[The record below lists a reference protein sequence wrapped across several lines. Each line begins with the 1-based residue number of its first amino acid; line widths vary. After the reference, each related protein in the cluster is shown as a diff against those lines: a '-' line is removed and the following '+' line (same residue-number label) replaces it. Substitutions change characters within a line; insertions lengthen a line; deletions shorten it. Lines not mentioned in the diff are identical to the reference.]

1 MSDSNQDAADTA
13 ANAEVDFE
21 AALKALED
29 LVKQME
35 SGELGLEASLAA
47 FEQGVKLTR
56 QCQAALK
63 QAELRVRT
71 LTEDNELEDL
81 DLGSLNDG

>member
-1 MSDSNQDAADTA
+1 MTEASQDAADAA

>member
-1 MSDSNQDAADTA
+1 MADANPSAAD
-13 ANAEVDFE
+13 AEVDFE

>member
-1 MSDSNQDAADTA
+1 MTDANQSAAEAD
-13 ANAEVDFE
+13 VDFE
-21 AALKALED
+21 AALKSLED

-35 SGELGLEASLAA
+35 SGQLGLEASLAA
-47 FEQGVKLTR
+47 FERGVALTR

-71 LTEDNELEDL
+71 LTEDNELADL

>member
-1 MSDSNQDAADTA
+1 MTDANQTA
-13 ANAEVDFE
+13 AEADVDFE
-21 AALKALED
+21 AALKSLED

-35 SGELGLEASLAA
+35 SGQLGLEASLAA
-47 FEQGVKLTR
+47 FERGVALTR

-71 LTEDNELEDL
+71 LTEDNELVDL
-81 DLGSLNDG
+81 DLGPLNDG

>member
-1 MSDSNQDAADTA
+1 MADANEDRAET
-13 ANAEVDFE
+13 EVDFE
-21 AALKALED
+21 AALKALEY

-35 SGELGLEASLAA
+35 SGELGLEASLGA
-47 FEQGVKLTR
+47 FEKGVALTR

>member
-1 MSDSNQDAADTA
+1 MADANQGAAD
-13 ANAEVDFE
+13 AEVDFE

-47 FEQGVKLTR
+47 FEQGVALTR

-63 QAELRVRT
+63 RAELRVRA
-71 LTEDNELEDL
+71 LTEDNEFEDV
-81 DLGSLNDG
+81 DVGSLNDG

>member
-1 MSDSNQDAADTA
+1 MADSNPITA
-13 ANAEVDFE
+13 EAEVDFE

-47 FEQGVKLTR
+47 FERGVKLTR

-81 DLGSLNDG
+81 DLGPLNDA

>member
-1 MSDSNQDAADTA
+1 MADANPGAAD
-13 ANAEVDFE
+13 AEVDFE

-47 FEQGVKLTR
+47 FEQGVALTR

>member
-1 MSDSNQDAADTA
+1 MTEASQDAAD
-13 ANAEVDFE
+13 AEVDFE

>member
-1 MSDSNQDAADTA
+1 MTDGNQDAAD
-13 ANAEVDFE
+13 AEVDFE

>member
-1 MSDSNQDAADTA
+1 MADASQEGAD
-13 ANAEVDFE
+13 AEVDFE

-35 SGELGLEASLAA
+35 SGELGLEASLVA
-47 FEQGVKLTR
+47 FEQGVALTR

-71 LTEDNELEDL
+71 LTENSEFEDL

>member
-1 MSDSNQDAADTA
+1 MADANQDAADS
-13 ANAEVDFE
+13 EVDFE

-47 FEQGVKLTR
+47 FEQGVALTR

>member
-1 MSDSNQDAADTA
+1 MTDASQGGADT
-13 ANAEVDFE
+13 EVDFE
-21 AALKALED
+21 GALKALED
-29 LVKQME
+29 LVRQME

-47 FEQGVKLTR
+47 FEKGIALTR

-81 DLGSLNDG
+81 DVGSLNDG

>member
-1 MSDSNQDAADTA
+1 MTDASQDAADG
-13 ANAEVDFE
+13 EVDFE

>member
-1 MSDSNQDAADTA
+1 MADAQQDAADA
-13 ANAEVDFE
+13 AAKAEVDFE

>member
-1 MSDSNQDAADTA
+1 MTDASQEDGTDT
-13 ANAEVDFE
+13 EVDFE
-21 AALKALED
+21 GALKALED
-29 LVKQME
+29 LVRQME

-47 FEQGVKLTR
+47 FEKGIALTR

-71 LTEDNELEDL
+71 LTEDNEYEDL